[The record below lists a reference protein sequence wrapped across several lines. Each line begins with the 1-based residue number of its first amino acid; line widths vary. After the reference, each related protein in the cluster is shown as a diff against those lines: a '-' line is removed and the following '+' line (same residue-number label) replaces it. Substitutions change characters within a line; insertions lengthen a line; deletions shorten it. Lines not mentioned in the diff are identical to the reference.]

1 MSFDTFSSI
10 SMSISWVAFRKFVD
24 NAEPSKKATTW
35 GLPEMTLM
43 ERAAG
48 VAICWC
54 LGCLI
59 SLLSIFSLT
68 HPKRFGITYTL
79 GNIVSLLGAAFLC
92 GFQRQFGQMMHKSR
106 RVASLM
112 YFGFMAATLGT
123 AFGLPPKCWPLVLF
137 FVLCQ
142 FGASLWYVCSYIP
155 YGRTVLKSAVKGVV
169 TNVLP
174 KPPTRLFR

>member
-1 MSFDTFSSI
+1 
-10 SMSISWVAFRKFVD
+10 MSIAWVVLGKLVD
-24 NAEPSKKATTW
+24 TDKQSKQGTPW

-48 VAICWC
+48 VCICWC

-79 GNIVSLLGAAFLC
+79 GNIVSLVGVAFLC
-92 GFQRQFGQMMHKSR
+92 GFQRQFGRMMHKSR
-106 RVASLM
+106 RLASFM

-123 AFGLPPKCWPLVLF
+123 AFGLPPKFWPLVLV

-142 FGASLWYVCSYIP
+142 FGASLWYAFSYIP
-155 YGRTVLKSAVKGVV
+155 YGRAFLKGAVKGVV